1 MDLTIQPEIANMIM
15 KKVSDFF
22 SELANRA
29 IEATNGS
36 IDIILSASDIG
47 TNEGMMISPELWKKY
62 VKPWTSRVIEPF
74 SKLGYKTWYHS
85 DGDFTEI
92 LEDFIEMG
100 LDIIDPIQPKAKN
113 NDPKN
118 LKARFGGKIVF
129 SGGIDQQELLPFR
142 TPEIVRKEVTR
153 TIDILGD
160 NGGYI
165 VSSSNALQPDVPLEN
180 ILSLFKTVQEYKYC

>member
-1 MDLTIQPEIANMIM
+1 
-15 KKVSDFF
+15 
-22 SELANRA
+22 
-29 IEATNGS
+29 
-36 IDIILSASDIG
+36 
-47 TNEGMMISPELWKKY
+47 
-62 VKPWTSRVIEPF
+62 
-74 SKLGYKTWYHS
+74 
-85 DGDFTEI
+85 
-92 LEDFIEMG
+92 MG

-129 SGGIDQQELLPFR
+129 SGGIDQQELLPFG
-142 TPEIVRKEVTR
+142 TPEIVREEVTR